1 MIVDAEVADVFAYGS
16 KIEKRYGDSSAR
28 ELMDHAQADF
38 RSHYG
43 HAANFVLHH
52 SFGGFA
58 RSARIVVG
66 VAEDRV
72 VTKLARARLKTLD
85 HLGEE
90 WILDVRHDDAKRAAC
105 TRGQVAR
112 VNVREVS
119 EALDRREYEGMRA
132 APYFSGLV
140 QHVGDCGGGHARG
153 FCDIANG

>member
-58 RSARIVVG
+58 CSARIVVG

-72 VTKLARARLKTLD
+72 VTKLPRARLKTLD
-85 HLGEE
+85 HFGEE
-90 WILDVRHDDAKRAAC
+90 RILDVGHDDAKRAAFA
-105 TRGQVAR
+105 RSQMAR
-112 VNVREVS
+112 VNVREIS
-119 EALDRREYEGMRA
+119 EALDRGEHKRMRA
-132 APYFSGLV
+132 RPHCAGLV
-140 QHVGDCGGGHARG
+140 QHVGDCGGRYARG